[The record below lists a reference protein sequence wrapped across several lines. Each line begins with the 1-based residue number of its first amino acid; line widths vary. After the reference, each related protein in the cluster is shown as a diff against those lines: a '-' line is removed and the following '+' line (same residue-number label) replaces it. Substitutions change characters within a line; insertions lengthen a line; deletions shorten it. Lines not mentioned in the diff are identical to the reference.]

1 METSCLTPAM
11 SSQRRLGC
19 CGDDWRVL
27 FTQPRCDWTRWKTNR
42 TVTLHLRV
50 FTLILRETIIWE
62 KKERE
67 KKLKHAICK
76 YETSERSIR
85 AVMGSPLTWTL
96 LVVFV
101 WFVVLWSGCNSRAS
115 IYSGFP
121 AGQCIKGKTLNAAGY
136 EAIGDGEELFY
147 VALSGK
153 CWRTS
158 WSKHTTPCW
167 HIQKR
172 AYPKLRAD
180 RATQKVI
187 DSKSSALMSIFF
199 KLHKSALC
207 FLFCFLAAVLAGLW
221 LHMNQRGQWFKL
233 WPHGELARKCES
245 IISGGCEKQGCT

>member
-1 METSCLTPAM
+1 MVCAKALLQGAEAWRRAAWLLPCLHSGGLDAVATISVCCLRSLAVIELGGKQTEPLRYTCVCSH
-11 SSQRRLGC
+11 SSSERQ
-19 CGDDWRVL
+19 L
-27 FTQPRCDWTRWKTNR
+27 FGK
-42 TVTLHLRV
+42 
-50 FTLILRETIIWE
+50 

-136 EAIGDGEELFY
+136 EAIGDSEELFY

-187 DSKSSALMSIFF
+187 DSKSSAVMSIF
-199 KLHKSALC
+199 LSYINRLC
-207 FLFCFLAAVLAGLW
+207 VFCFVFW
-221 LHMNQRGQWFKL
+221 LQ
-233 WPHGELARKCES
+233 C
-245 IISGGCEKQGCT
+245 